1 MTKKVLSFSIKAT
14 VCTLN
19 GYLCLAMCCQKWLER
34 VNTRCGLRFRNPVEH
49 WPLLSLWHPGPSPLV
64 MRLLFAHSCVFH
76 GHFLCKIACSA
87 CPQIKALAHEDR
99 RACVY
104 FTGQFKQLL
113 EQNVVKKKN
122 KSKQFKKEEKKE
134 FQHNKNR
141 RTFGFRPFSTLICN
155 VSVWANVEPPKI
167 IKSESLFQGKKT
179 VFACKRGGGKYEK
192 QRQPQFH

>member
-1 MTKKVLSFSIKAT
+1 MHVYSVVLMLLFLCVYWFLYFCTFVVLLISLCKQLYNDKKVLRFSIKAT
-14 VCTLN
+14 VCTLD

-64 MRLLFAHSCVFH
+64 MRLLFAHSRVFH
-76 GHFLCKIACSA
+76 GHFLCKIACCA

-113 EQNVVKKKN
+113 EQNVVKKK
-122 KSKQFKKEEKKE
+122 
-134 FQHNKNR
+134 
-141 RTFGFRPFSTLICN
+141 
-155 VSVWANVEPPKI
+155 
-167 IKSESLFQGKKT
+167 KT
-179 VFACKRGGGKYEK
+179 
-192 QRQPQFH
+192 